1 MLTLNQTTEILKNFA
16 TKHKAVN
23 SFYFGDL
30 PERDDAAPIRY
41 PNIQAVLQG
50 SDITNNVV
58 SRRFTIVV
66 SDLVNTDE
74 SNETHVLSDC
84 ELICYDLLYY
94 LEEIERES
102 NIGLQVVK
110 NGTLTDFTE
119 RFDDDVSGWFFDVT
133 ISNHIEG
140 FSCDLPI
147 ANGNIFD
154 ETNYI
159 YVGGQIIENNF
170 EVQIKDQNGNVLQTF
185 YTSGEYTVEVL
196 TRVRDTITANTATII
211 DPIV

>member
-16 TKHKAVN
+16 LKHKGVN

-30 PERDDAAPIRY
+30 PERDASEKVIY
-41 PNIQAVLQG
+41 PNVQAVLQG

-84 ELICYDLLYY
+84 ELICYDLLNY
-94 LEEIERES
+94 LEQVETEG
-102 NIGLQVVK
+102 NIGMQVVK

-119 RFDDDVSGWFFDVT
+119 RFDDDVTGWFFDVT
-133 ISNHIEG
+133 ISSHIEG

-147 ANGNIFD
+147 NSGNILD
-154 ETNYI
+154 ANYI
-159 YVGGQIIENNF
+159 YVGNTIVNNDF
-170 EVQIKDQNGNVLQTF
+170 QVLIKDQDGNTLQTF
-185 YTSGEYTVEVL
+185 NTSGEYIVEVL
-196 TRVRDTITANTATII
+196 TRVRDTITANTTTII